1 MGCPAGCHKVD
12 TTDGLHAP
20 KGLSRDEAMASM
32 RRSYQ
37 QIMEVAEAYGVT
49 VNIEP
54 HGYFTTDPD
63 ALEETL
69 GFVDSP
75 LLGVNLDTGNTF
87 IAGRDPV
94 AFSSDSLI
102 ASIMSTSRTSV
113 SHWPKQSAVTTPA
126 SR

>member
-1 MGCPAGCHKVD
+1 
-12 TTDGLHAP
+12 
-20 KGLSRDEAMASM
+20 MASM